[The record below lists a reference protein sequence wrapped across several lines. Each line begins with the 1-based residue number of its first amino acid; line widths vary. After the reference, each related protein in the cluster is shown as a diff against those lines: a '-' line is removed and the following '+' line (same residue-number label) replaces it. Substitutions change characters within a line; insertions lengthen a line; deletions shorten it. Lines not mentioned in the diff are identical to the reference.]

1 VLAGALAG
9 AVVGAAACGCA
20 GVVAGG
26 ATLFGDSFWQAVKI
40 AVRRKSRV
48 DLHRFFLDTVHLQI
62 EWPSILPAKCR
73 KLKLYK
79 SELGC

>member
-9 AVVGAAACGCA
+9 AVACGCA
-20 GVVAGG
+20 GVVVVG
-26 ATLFGDSFWQAVKI
+26 AALFGDSFWQALKI

-48 DLHRFFLDTVHLQI
+48 DLHRFFLETTVHLQI
-62 EWPSILPAKCR
+62 EWPSILPAKST

-79 SELGC
+79 TELGC